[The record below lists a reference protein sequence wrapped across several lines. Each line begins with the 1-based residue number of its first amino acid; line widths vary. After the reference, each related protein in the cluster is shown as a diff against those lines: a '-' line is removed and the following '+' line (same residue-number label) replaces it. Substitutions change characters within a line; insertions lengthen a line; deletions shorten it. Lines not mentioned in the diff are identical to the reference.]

1 MKTRK
6 SIITSLGLAVLA
18 SVSLV
23 APAHAT
29 LIMGNLPSAPKDLP
43 SASAGYRFYL
53 TDTNK
58 AAVGVTMSASFD
70 HITFSAML
78 NNSWTEATVAIY
90 SDSNT
95 PGVGNYSGAYTGELL
110 LSIEPVYLMGTPG
123 FSSYEFIADPSFVLK
138 GGSTYYFVLSGASVQ
153 WGVAS
158 ANEKYGATPTS
169 PGGVATNP
177 QDPGSRWL
185 PGDTNVNNHDN
196 RTPSFELGGV
206 ALSAIPEVTSSF
218 TMLGLISSGLLLRR
232 RTNALR

>member
-78 NNSWTEATVAIY
+78 KGKGNTATAGIY

-95 PGVGNYSGAYTGELL
+95 PGSSNYSGAYPGALL
-110 LSIEPVYLMGTPG
+110 LSLGTVDLTETD
-123 FSSYEFIADPSFVLK
+123 FSNYQFTADPSFVLNS
-138 GGSTYYFVLSGASVQ
+138 GSTYYFMLSGAFVQ
-153 WGVAS
+153 WGVSS
-158 ANEKYGATPTS
+158 ADNNYGATPTS

-177 QDPGSRWL
+177 QGTGSRWL
-185 PGDTNVNNHDN
+185 PGDTNVNNHDL
-196 RTPSFELGGV
+196 RTPSFELSGASLTAV
-206 ALSAIPEVTSSF
+206 PEVTSSF
-218 TMLGLISSGLLLRR
+218 TLLGLLTSGLLLRR
-232 RTNALR
+232 RGRLAR

>member
-78 NNSWTEATVAIY
+78 NNSWTPATAGIY

-95 PGVGNYSGAYTGELL
+95 PGSSNYSGAYPGELL
-110 LSIEPVYLMGTPG
+110 LSIEPVYLMGPSG
-123 FSSYEFIADPSFVLK
+123 FSSYEFIADPSFVLNS
-138 GGSTYYFVLSGASVQ
+138 GSTYYFMLSGASVQ
-153 WGVAS
+153 WGVSS
-158 ANEKYGATPTS
+158 ADNNYGATPTS

-177 QDPGSRWL
+177 QGTGSRWL
-185 PGDTNVNNHDN
+185 DPGNNANNHDL
-196 RTPSFELGGV
+196 RTPSFELSGASLTAV
-206 ALSAIPEVTSSF
+206 PEVTSSF
-218 TMLGLISSGLLLRR
+218 TLLGLLTSGLLLRR
-232 RTNALR
+232 RGRLAR